1 MSGGPRYWN
10 EDTQRWED
18 GDAESPSTTQ
28 PTSQPPGR
36 PPVAPTVPGPGEG
49 GPGGAAGGEAGEGAD
64 AGSSAGGKDSGTAPS
79 PPAAGPGGWPVAGGE
94 SAWHGPAGAGNTVV
108 DGGGTG
114 PAAQPQPAG
123 TEGEAWPPVQAA
135 GAEGEVRPPVQAAG
149 AEGAA
154 WPPAQPAGAAG
165 QPQTGAGVSV
175 PPAAPAPAPWS
186 VPEWSSGA
194 AWPPVEP
201 VPAPAPSGGLSRRL
215 VWSVVVGAAAVGVAV
230 SLVLTLVVGKGGD
243 DGKRPVAAGSSS
255 APASSPEQS
264 ASPYAEGTASASASP
279 SASAPPD
286 GYELRD
292 DAEGFR
298 VAVPKGWKRSTVPS
312 QYGIAVVNYRS
323 ADKEHRLQIYQVQ
336 EESPDASFQLYLSD
350 QTRKPNGFE
359 KLDLQR
365 LDDGEFTG
373 SRLEYLADSLSG
385 EPDIGTWHV
394 YDERFVAADGNIY
407 AIASYGPDSDGRDD
421 ELTYLT
427 TALEWFCPPYT
438 TCGAD
443 PGID

>member
-1 MSGGPRYWN
+1 
-10 EDTQRWED
+10 
-18 GDAESPSTTQ
+18 
-28 PTSQPPGR
+28 
-36 PPVAPTVPGPGEG
+36 
-49 GPGGAAGGEAGEGAD
+49 
-64 AGSSAGGKDSGTAPS
+64 
-79 PPAAGPGGWPVAGGE
+79 
-94 SAWHGPAGAGNTVV
+94 
-108 DGGGTG
+108 
-114 PAAQPQPAG
+114 
-123 TEGEAWPPVQAA
+123 
-135 GAEGEVRPPVQAAG
+135 

-165 QPQTGAGVSV
+165 HPPAGASTGTGAGAGVSV
-175 PPAAPAPAPWS
+175 PPAAPASWS
-186 VPEWSSGA
+186 VPEWSGGA

-215 VWSVVVGAAAVGVAV
+215 VWSVVVGAAVVGVAV

-243 DGKRPVAAGSSS
+243 DGKRPVAAGSTS

-264 ASPYAEGTASASASP
+264 ASPYAEGTTSPSASP
-279 SASAPPD
+279 SASAPPA

-298 VAVPKGWKRSTVPS
+298 IAVPKGWKRSTVPS

-323 ADKEHRLQIYQVQ
+323 ADKEHRLQVYQVQ

-350 QTRKPNGFE
+350 QTRKPSGFE

-373 SRLEYLADSLSG
+373 SRLEYVADSLSG

-427 TALEWFCPPYT
+427 TALAWFCPPYT
-438 TCGAD
+438 TCDAD